1 MLIFLLE
8 AWLYGHLGA
17 KMIDFKGMEGG
28 GWAIPI
34 TFTIVFDPLAKVTIE
49 RVEGV

>member
-1 MLIFLLE
+1 MEIR
-8 AWLYGHLGA
+8 LYGHCGA
-17 KMIDFKGMEGG
+17 IKTDVEAMEGKW
-28 GWAIPI
+28 WAIPI